1 MRLKRLNGKGLG
13 LFGEYLDAGAEGAP
27 PVELL
32 DSPATSESVSTKINL
47 PEGVGVFPNRYVFGN
62 RLNNLLKDLD
72 PSEFAN
78 DRGFWSALA
87 LYWFDALCPPGAGGK
102 RKPSKDYYYIL
113 STDYRHYYRHLIRS
127 PWQLVRQHGKNAQ
140 FLLISPRESK
150 HPLSIHGEILEN
162 FAGRQQV
169 LASKEI
175 IEAANHLYFDTES
188 NRPKRGVAGKAGG
201 SARRFGLV
209 FRQFDLTY
217 DMDGMPT
224 GAINNLLP
232 SEFYR
237 WKKQL

>member
-1 MRLKRLNGKGLG
+1 MYLKRLNAKGLN
-13 LFGEYLDAGAEGAP
+13 LFGEYLDAGAKGPA

-32 DSPATSESVSTKINL
+32 DSPATSETISKNVIL
-47 PEGVGVFPNRYVFGN
+47 PAEIGVFPNRYVFGN
-62 RLNNLLKDLD
+62 RLSNLLKGLD
-72 PSEFAN
+72 PSELAN

-87 LYWFDALCPPGAGGK
+87 LFWFDALCPLGAGDR

-113 STDYRHYYRHLIRS
+113 SEDYRHYYRHLIRS

-150 HPLSIHGEILEN
+150 YPMSVHGEILEN

-169 LASKEI
+169 LASHEI
-175 IEAANHLYFDTES
+175 IEAANHLYFDPKS
-188 NRPKRGVAGKAGG
+188 SRPKRGVAGKAGG

-217 DMDGMPT
+217 DMEGMPT
-224 GAINNLLP
+224 GAISDLLP
-232 SEFYR
+232 SEFDR
-237 WKKQL
+237 WK